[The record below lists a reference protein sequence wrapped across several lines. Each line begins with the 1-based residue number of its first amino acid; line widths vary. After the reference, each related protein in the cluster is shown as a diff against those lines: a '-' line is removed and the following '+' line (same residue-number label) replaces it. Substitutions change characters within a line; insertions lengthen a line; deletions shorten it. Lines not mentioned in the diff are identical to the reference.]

1 MDIKTE
7 ADVKLKTNTLLPAHL
22 QKGRFAPRPQRSSS
36 ASTSLRATP
45 QLSEYGTPGERDI
58 KRARRDFVNGE
69 VGQRL
74 KEMAGTQELEKEA
87 R

>member
-1 MDIKTE
+1 VDIKTE
-7 ADVKLKTNTLLPAHL
+7 ANVKLKTNTLLPAHL
-22 QKGRFAPRPQRSSS
+22 QKGRFAPRPRRSSS
-36 ASTSLRATP
+36 ASTSPRTTP
-45 QLSEYGTPGERDI
+45 HASEYGTPGERDI

-74 KEMAGTQELEKEA
+74 KETAGTQDLEKEA